1 MDGYEEQDDTEGIF
15 VAVAADEGVWLPEV
29 RLGFPLTEDD
39 ESVEPILAMMRMT
52 PETAYK
58 VGAALLQSATVSAAL
73 YAELINKTVEE
84 RREVFALEQGL
95 MAGPDPSLN

>member
-15 VAVAADEGVWLPEV
+15 VAVAADEDVWLPEV
-29 RLGFPLTEDD
+29 RLGFPLTEDG
-39 ESVEPILAMMRMT
+39 SVEPIMAMMRMT

-84 RREVFALEQGL
+84 RQEVFALEQGL